1 MADRDLLAEQFEAHR
16 AHLQRV
22 AYRMLGTVGESEDA
36 VQETWIRLSQTD
48 AAAVENLGGWLT
60 SVTGRVCIDM
70 LRERRARPEDSGYSR
85 LPEPVVQ
92 AEDGS
97 SDPEQE
103 ALIADSV
110 GLALLVVLD
119 TLTPAERLA
128 FVLHDTFG
136 VPFEEIATIVDR
148 SPAAARQLASRA
160 RRRVRGIAPE
170 PDVDLTGQREV
181 VDAFLAAAREGDF
194 ERLLAV
200 LDPDVVFRLD
210 AGPDSPLSTSPL
222 EGAEAVVR
230 QITSRG
236 VPFAPFA
243 RPAVVN
249 GAAGAVVVRDGRPVA
264 VASLLV
270 RNGRISEIDIVF
282 DEKKLRRVRFG

>member
-1 MADRDLLAEQFEAHR
+1 MTGRDPLAEQFEAHR

-36 VQETWIRLSQTD
+36 VQETWIRLSQAD
-48 AAAVENLGGWLT
+48 SAAVENLGGWLT

-70 LRERRARPEDSGYSR
+70 LRARRARPEDSGYSR

-97 SDPEQE
+97 GDPEQE

-110 GLALLVVLD
+110 GIALLVVLE

-170 PDVDLTGQREV
+170 PDVDLAGQREV

-210 AGPDSPLSTSPL
+210 AGPDSPLSTPPL
-222 EGAEAVVR
+222 EGAEAVVS

-282 DEKKLRRVRFG
+282 DEKKLRRVRIG